1 MTPERWGQ
9 IQEKLEVAVAL
20 EPGSRAAYLEEL
32 GAADPNLREELESL
46 LAQQSGSEDFL
57 KTSAMFSLRQLNPQL
72 DAMIGRRLGPYQV
85 TDLLG
90 IGGMGEVYRAFRAD
104 DEYKKQVAIKLV
116 RAGQDSASVFGRF
129 KNERQILASL
139 DHPNIARLLDG
150 GTTNEGVPYLAMEL
164 VEGLP
169 IDEYCDG
176 RKLDITERLHLFTG
190 VCAAVQYAHSRLIV
204 HRDLKPG
211 NILVTAE
218 KQPKLLDFG
227 IAKILDPGVLGEESS
242 ATMTMLRVLTPAYA
256 SPEQVRGGTITTSS
270 DVYSL
275 GVILYELLTGH
286 HPYPVKARSPD
297 AISHAVLEVE
307 PEKPSSVVRRA
318 EAGAGLN
325 QPEITAA
332 SVSAVREGTPD
343 KLRKRL
349 SGDLDNI
356 VLMALRKEPERRYA
370 SVEQLSEDI
379 RRHLE
384 RLPVSACKGT
394 LSYRASKFISR
405 HKASVAAAAAVT
417 ITLLAGILITTREAQ
432 IARQQSEI
440 AREQKARAEQRF
452 SDLRQIANSFM
463 FEFNDSIKDLAGSTP
478 AQALLIQRSRE
489 YLDRLARDAKDD
501 SSLQQELATAYIKL
515 GDIQGNPRKA
525 DLGDAV
531 GARASYGKALAI
543 LEPLQLA
550 QSSNRSL
557 QTQAASCYERLSL
570 LSSAQQ
576 STELLAKAAH
586 IGEDLV
592 AQNPGDVQ
600 LRRDLATTYAD
611 LSLRFGNPYTDNYIL
626 GASKGLEYANKS
638 LHIREQLYQAAPND
652 PAALFDLFEAYH
664 YLADMLWV
672 TGHLDQALHYEMSM
686 RSKMVDFLNREPT
699 NAEARRLL
707 VTGDGRIANV
717 LAENGQLS
725 EALARVESPFHGIIA
740 LGAADP
746 KNVLVQRQV
755 GSGYNLMGELL
766 LKMGKIDRAIERHR
780 KAVQLN
786 LLVLNVDPTNP
797 DSQYRVARSY
807 DLLAN
812 ALAAEGTLPEAF
824 EDSSKAAAIRKSLV
838 EADPSDARVRL
849 ALATSFL
856 HLGNIQEKRS
866 YLQESLQNYREGL
879 ALIEPMTKSDPDNW
893 IMQRVFADLA
903 LKSGMVEAELAHRAT
918 PGSTQFEEHHKE
930 SCRLFL
936 QNLTVWQGLRQRNV
950 LIDSDTPRA
959 TDALQR
965 ARDCGP
971 VSYERTS
978 LLERP

>member
-1 MTPERWGQ
+1 MTPERWSQ
-9 IQEKLEVAVAL
+9 IQEKLEVATAL

-32 GAADPNLREELESL
+32 GVADPNLREELESL
-46 LAQQSGSEDFL
+46 LAQQSGSGEFL

-72 DAMIGRRLGPYQV
+72 DVMIGRRLGPYQV
-85 TDLLG
+85 TDLIG

-116 RAGQDSASVFGRF
+116 RAGQDSASVCGRF

-150 GTTNEGVPYLAMEL
+150 GTTEGVPYLVMEL
-164 VEGLP
+164 IEGQP

-211 NILVTAE
+211 NILVTADG
-218 KQPKLLDFG
+218 QPKLLDFG
-227 IAKILDPGVLGEESS
+227 IAKILDPGVFGDGLPV
-242 ATMTMLRVLTPAYA
+242 TMTMLRVLTPAYA
-256 SPEQVRGGTITTSS
+256 SPEQIKGRTISTAS

-286 HPYPVKARSPD
+286 HPYQVTERSPD

-318 EAGAGLN
+318 EPGAGLN
-325 QPEITAA
+325 QPEITAV
-332 SVSAVREGTPD
+332 SVSAVREGAPD

-356 VLMALRKEPERRYA
+356 VLMALRKEPERRYT
-370 SVEQLSEDI
+370 SVEQLGEDI

-384 RLPVSACKGT
+384 RLPVSASKGT

-405 HKASVAAAAAVT
+405 HRASVAAAAAVT

-463 FEFNDSIKDLAGSTP
+463 FEFHDSIKDLAGSTP

-489 YLDRLARDAKDD
+489 YLDRLARDAKGD

-531 GARASYGKALAI
+531 GARASYGKAMAI
-543 LEPLQLA
+543 LEPLLSA
-550 QSSNRSL
+550 ESSNRSL
-557 QTQAASCYERLSL
+557 QKQVASCYERLSL
-570 LSSAQQ
+570 LSSSQQ
-576 STELLAKAAH
+576 ATDLLRKSAH

-611 LSLRFGNPYTDNYIL
+611 LSLRFGNPYVDNYVL
-626 GASKGLEYANKS
+626 GASQGLEYANKS

-686 RSKMVDFLNREPT
+686 RSKMLDFMIREPT

-725 EALARVESPFHGIIA
+725 EALARVEPPTRGIIA

-755 GSGYNLMGELL
+755 GSGYNLMGEIL
-766 LKMGKIDRAIERHR
+766 LKMGKINRAIEYHR

-786 LLVLNVDPTNP
+786 LLVLSVDPTNL
-797 DSQYRVARSY
+797 DSQYRVAKSY

-812 ALAAEGTLPEAF
+812 ALAAGGALPEGF
-824 EDSSKAAAIRKSLV
+824 EDASKAVTIRKSLV
-838 EADPSDARVRL
+838 AADPSDARARL
-849 ALATSFL
+849 ALAGSFL

-879 ALIEPMTKSDPDNW
+879 ALMEPMTKSDPDNW

-903 LKSGMVEAELAHRAT
+903 LKSGMVEAALARRAT
-918 PGSTQFEEHHKE
+918 PGSAQFADHHKE

-936 QNLTVWQGLRQRNV
+936 KNLSVWQGLRQRNV
-950 LIDSDTPRA
+950 LIDTDTPRA
-959 TDALQR
+959 TEALQR
-965 ARDCGP
+965 ARDCAA
-971 VSYERTS
+971 VTYERSS

>member
-1 MTPERWGQ
+1 MMTPERWSQ

-46 LAQQSGSEDFL
+46 LAQQSGSGDFL
-57 KTSAMFSLRQLNPQL
+57 KTSAMFSLRPLNPQL

-164 VEGLP
+164 VEGQP

-227 IAKILDPGVLGEESS
+227 IAKILDPGAFGDGSAA
-242 ATMTMLRVLTPAYA
+242 ATMTLLRVLTPAYA
-256 SPEQVRGGTITTSS
+256 SPEQVNGEAITTAS

-275 GVILYELLTGH
+275 GVILYELLSGH
-286 HPYPVKARSPD
+286 HPYRVTTRTPD
-297 AISHAVLEVE
+297 AIARAVLEVE
-307 PEKPSSVVRRA
+307 PEKPSSVVRRT
-318 EAGAGLN
+318 EAGTGLS

-332 SVSAVREGTPD
+332 SVSAVREGAPD

-356 VLMALRKEPERRYA
+356 VLMALRKEPEHRYA

-440 AREQKARAEQRF
+440 AREQRARAEQRF

-463 FEFNDSIKDLAGSTP
+463 FEFHDSIKDLAGSTP
-478 AQALLIQRSRE
+478 VQALLIQRSR
-489 YLDRLARDAKDD
+489 
-501 SSLQQELATAYIKL
+501 
-515 GDIQGNPRKA
+515 
-525 DLGDAV
+525 
-531 GARASYGKALAI
+531 
-543 LEPLQLA
+543 
-550 QSSNRSL
+550 
-557 QTQAASCYERLSL
+557 
-570 LSSAQQ
+570 
-576 STELLAKAAH
+576 
-586 IGEDLV
+586 
-592 AQNPGDVQ
+592 
-600 LRRDLATTYAD
+600 
-611 LSLRFGNPYTDNYIL
+611 
-626 GASKGLEYANKS
+626 
-638 LHIREQLYQAAPND
+638 
-652 PAALFDLFEAYH
+652 
-664 YLADMLWV
+664 
-672 TGHLDQALHYEMSM
+672 
-686 RSKMVDFLNREPT
+686 
-699 NAEARRLL
+699 
-707 VTGDGRIANV
+707 
-717 LAENGQLS
+717 
-725 EALARVESPFHGIIA
+725 
-740 LGAADP
+740 
-746 KNVLVQRQV
+746 
-755 GSGYNLMGELL
+755 
-766 LKMGKIDRAIERHR
+766 
-780 KAVQLN
+780 
-786 LLVLNVDPTNP
+786 
-797 DSQYRVARSY
+797 
-807 DLLAN
+807 
-812 ALAAEGTLPEAF
+812 
-824 EDSSKAAAIRKSLV
+824 
-838 EADPSDARVRL
+838 
-849 ALATSFL
+849 
-856 HLGNIQEKRS
+856 
-866 YLQESLQNYREGL
+866 
-879 ALIEPMTKSDPDNW
+879 
-893 IMQRVFADLA
+893 
-903 LKSGMVEAELAHRAT
+903 
-918 PGSTQFEEHHKE
+918 
-930 SCRLFL
+930 
-936 QNLTVWQGLRQRNV
+936 
-950 LIDSDTPRA
+950 
-959 TDALQR
+959 
-965 ARDCGP
+965 
-971 VSYERTS
+971 
-978 LLERP
+978 